1 MTIRDE
7 LLAWLLEQEPWQ
19 QDLARRLVTRTQLE
33 GEEWDAALAMVRG
46 AFGAADESPP
56 PEPTPLAAA
65 DLPEMLDNTD
75 APRLLA
81 FGRMRG
87 VGAASPAYELRFEP
101 DGLTVIYGQNA
112 AGKTTYVRGLK
123 RICRTVDCDAAI
135 LGNVFSAG
143 GQEKPVA
150 KVEYRIDGNVK
161 AQQVDLATPA
171 DLGLQA
177 ISVFDARCAELYVDS
192 RNAVAYIPSALL
204 LLARLA
210 TTQDRMRA
218 ALHAEAEKLAAELPT
233 FPEFVV
239 ASRPK
244 ALLDSLSADSQLD
257 EIRALAKLSDEEKDR
272 LVEIRAV
279 TSSSNAAQEAQAA
292 EHDAAQAESLG
303 IEVEAIGEAVGDD
316 SAAALADAAQNLATA
331 REAVA
336 LVAKELDEFPLP
348 GVGSDPWRHLW
359 EAARR
364 FVETNAGDFPPRAGG
379 RCPFCLETISAE
391 TEARLQHFE
400 EHIRSAVQATARH
413 AAEHHANAMNALDLS
428 RVARCRGPLLA
439 SLKEREPELHAALE
453 AFLESASAR
462 MQRMRDD
469 PIAAAAEGIAP
480 EIPTAALRGWSAAR
494 AARGQ
499 ALRAASN
506 PEQQARLQ
514 QELTDLEARLLLE
527 PRLED
532 IEKLVRIQRRIAA
545 LRRAYSALATNRIT
559 TAQRRLSETA
569 VTAGLNAKLLEEL
582 KSLRCD
588 HLPIDL
594 RPHAAVG
601 EMQLALQF
609 AGAQGN
615 PQVSDIASEG
625 EHRALSLAFFLAEV
639 ASSETN
645 GGIIVDDPVS
655 SLDDERREYIA
666 KRLAEEALHRQV
678 IVFTHDLPFMLDLM
692 DQVGEER
699 PLSIQAVWRLGGEI
713 GRVDDHPP
721 FKAMK
726 LRGRVGALEQQVAQW
741 DSQPPPGDFDESWRR
756 ICDFYARMRIA
767 WERAV
772 EERLFRGVVQRFQ
785 REVKTLA
792 LDDVV
797 ITAELIA
804 AVKEGM
810 TRSSMFVHD
819 EPPAASVSLP
829 GRTQLAEDLTK
840 LREFEKET
848 RL

>member
-7 LLAWLLEQEPWQ
+7 LLAWLWEQEPWQ
-19 QDLARRLVTRTQLE
+19 QDLARRLVMRPQLE
-33 GEEWDAALAMVRG
+33 GEEWDGALAMVRG

-56 PEPTPLAAA
+56 PEPTPLTAE
-65 DLPEMLDNTD
+65 DLPELLDSAD

-87 VGAASPAYELRFEP
+87 VGAASSAYELRFEP
-101 DGLTVIYGQNA
+101 DGLTIIYGQNA

-123 RICRTVDCDAAI
+123 RVCRTVDCDAAI

-143 GQEKPVA
+143 GEEKPA
-150 KVEYRIDGNVK
+150 AMVEYRIDGEVK
-161 AQQVDLATPA
+161 AQQVDLAARA

-192 RNAVAYIPSALL
+192 RNAVAYVPSALL

-210 TTQDRMRA
+210 ATQDRMRA
-218 ALHAEAEKLAAELPT
+218 ALHAEAERLATELPA
-233 FPEFVV
+233 FPEFLVP
-239 ASRPK
+239 SRPK
-244 ALLDSLSADSQLD
+244 SLLDSLSATSQLE
-257 EIRALAKLSDEEKDR
+257 EIRALATLSDEERER
-272 LVEIRAV
+272 LAEVRAV
-279 TSSSNAAQEAQAA
+279 ASSPNAAQEAQAA
-292 EHDAAQAESLG
+292 EHDVAQAESLAG
-303 IEVEAIGEAVGDD
+303 EVEAIGDVVSDD
-316 SAAALADAAQNLATA
+316 SAAALATATRNLAAAQ
-331 REAVA
+331 EAVA
-336 LVAKELDEFPLP
+336 LAAKEFDELPLP
-348 GVGSDPWRHLW
+348 GVGSDPWRNLW

-364 FVETNAGDFPPRAGG
+364 FVETSARDFPPQAGG
-379 RCPFCLETISAE
+379 RCPFCLETISVE

-400 EHIRSAVQATARH
+400 EHIRSVVQATARD
-413 AAEHHANAMNALDLS
+413 AAEHLANAMNGLDLS

-439 SLKEREPELHAALE
+439 SLQEREPELHAALDT
-453 AFLESASAR
+453 FLEAASAR

-469 PIAAAAEGIAP
+469 PVVASEGVAP
-480 EIPTAALRGWSAAR
+480 EIPTAALREWSAAR
-494 AARGQ
+494 AARGRT
-499 ALRAASN
+499 LRAASD

-514 QELTDLEARLLLE
+514 QELIDLEARLLLE

-532 IEKLVRIQRRIAA
+532 IEKVVRIQRRIAA

-559 TAQRRLSETA
+559 TTQRRLSETA
-569 VTAGLNAKLLEEL
+569 ITAGLNAKLVTEL
-582 KSLRCD
+582 KSLRCE

-594 RPHAAVG
+594 KPHTAVG

-625 EHRALSLAFFLAEV
+625 EQRALSLAFFLAEV
-639 ASSETN
+639 ATSETN

-666 KRLAEEALHRQV
+666 KRLADEARQRQV

-692 DQVGEER
+692 DQVGDEC
-699 PLSIQAVWRLGGEI
+699 PLSIQAVWRLGAEI

-741 DSQPPPGDFDESWRR
+741 DSQPPPADFDEAWRR
-756 ICDFYARMRIA
+756 ICEFYTRMRTA

-797 ITAELIA
+797 ITAELVA

-810 TRSSMFVHD
+810 TRCSMFVHD

-840 LREFEKET
+840 LRDFEKET